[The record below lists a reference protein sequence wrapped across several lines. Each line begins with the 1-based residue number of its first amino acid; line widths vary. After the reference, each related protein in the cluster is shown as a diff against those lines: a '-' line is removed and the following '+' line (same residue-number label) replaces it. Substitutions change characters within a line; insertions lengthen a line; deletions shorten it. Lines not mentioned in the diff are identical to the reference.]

1 MVTTAKRSFGTLCMM
16 GRNAK
21 LRFKRHS
28 NGYELL
34 QAFHNK
40 ETVGA
45 RCSCKARSSPHDA
58 PSLWTKGA
66 YMFTKDH
73 FLLFDSRGTRVL
85 WAKDPFVCWADLAL
99 VDFGSCFEALV
110 NVDHGWK

>member
-1 MVTTAKRSFGTLCMM
+1 MRKRLELDARAKPDLLRMM
-16 GRNAK
+16 PQAYG
-21 LRFKRHS
+21 HS
-28 NGYELL
+28 
-34 QAFHNK
+34 
-40 ETVGA
+40 V
-45 RCSCKARSSPHDA
+45 
-58 PSLWTKGA
+58 

-85 WAKDPFVCWADLAL
+85 RAKDPFVCWADLAL